1 MNQKVL
7 NYFKK
12 SVIYTLGIFL
22 FFVLLDVVLGYGF
35 NWKDNLIQSL
45 LMAFVV
51 IPLAE
56 WIVKKLKL
64 N

>member
-7 NYFKK
+7 NYFKR

-22 FFVLLDVVLGYGF
+22 FFVLLDAVLGYGF
-35 NWKDNLIQSL
+35 SWKDNLKQSL